1 MVLKIIVCILAGLGA
16 GFATGF
22 SGISA
27 AVVISP
33 ALHTFLGFNSYQAI
47 CIALSS
53 DVLASADASVN
64 FGKHGNLRIKD
75 SLVLLAAVL
84 GFDFVGSWA
93 SKYIPSPALGSITVL
108 MTLLMGV
115 KFLLFPVTSL
125 HRLHGEQ
132 TPKEKLMETLFVGA
146 AIGFISG
153 FAGAGGGMMTLFALT
168 TLMGYEIKEAVG
180 TSVFIMTFTALVGGV
195 SHIALDG
202 WPDPTAMIVCVVF
215 TFIGATVSSRMANKV
230 ASKTLNMVTG
240 IFLTALGAVMLL
252 TNFIS

>member
-27 AVVISP
+27 AVVVSP
-33 ALHTFLGFNSYQAI
+33 ALHTFLGLDSYQAI

-75 SLVLLAAVL
+75 SLALLAPVL
-84 GFDFVGSWA
+84 VFDFVGSWA
-93 SKYIPSPALGSITVL
+93 SKFIPSPALGSITVL
-108 MTLLMGV
+108 MTFFMGL
-115 KFLLFPVTSL
+115 KFLFFPVTSL
-125 HRLHGEQ
+125 HRLRGEQ
-132 TPKEKLMETLFVGA
+132 TPKEKLLVTLFVGG

-180 TSVFIMTFTALVGGV
+180 TSVFIMTFTALVGGA

-202 WPDPTAMIVCVVF
+202 WPDAAALLVCVGF
-215 TFIGATVSSRMANKV
+215 TFIGATISSRMANKV
-230 ASKTLNMVTG
+230 ASKTLNTVTG
-240 IFLTALGAVMLL
+240 VFLTALGVIMLL
-252 TNFIS
+252 TNII